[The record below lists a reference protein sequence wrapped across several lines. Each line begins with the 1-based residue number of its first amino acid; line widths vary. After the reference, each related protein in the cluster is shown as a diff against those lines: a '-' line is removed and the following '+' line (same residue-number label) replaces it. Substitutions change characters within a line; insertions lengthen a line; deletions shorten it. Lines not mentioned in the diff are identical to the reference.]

1 MSPPGAGPPLAR
13 EVVAPAAEG
22 GATAAATGLVDRAR
36 PLWRGRIHGWAF
48 VAAWPAGVLLL
59 WAADGAAARTAAA
72 IYGASLVAVFGVSA
86 AYHRLAQS
94 PVARARMRRL
104 DHSMIFVVIAGTYTP
119 ICLVAL
125 PPAWGLPLLVTVWLG
140 AVAGIVLKSR
150 SVERFAHSA
159 NALYLVLGWAAVAVV
174 PAILRSMPIVA
185 IVLMG
190 VGGLAYTLGATVLFR
205 RRPDP
210 WPVHFGY
217 HEIWHACTVL
227 AGGCHFVMIWLVI
240 AAAA

>member
-1 MSPPGAGPPLAR
+1 
-13 EVVAPAAEG
+13 
-22 GATAAATGLVDRAR
+22 
-36 PLWRGRIHGWAF
+36 
-48 VAAWPAGVLLL
+48 
-59 WAADGAAARTAAA
+59 
-72 IYGASLVAVFGVSA
+72 VAVFGVSA
-86 AYHRLAQS
+86 AYHRLARS
-94 PVARARMRRL
+94 PVDRARMRRL

-140 AVAGIVLKSR
+140 AIAGIVLKNR
-150 SVERFAHSA
+150 PAERFAHGA

-174 PAILRSMPIVA
+174 PAILRSMPVVA

-190 VGGLAYTLGATVLFR
+190 VGGLAYTLGAAVLFR

-217 HEIWHACTVL
+217 HEIWHACTVVAGASHFGMVWMLTAGARTL
-227 AGGCHFVMIWLVI
+227 AWCDQRRQLRRGRASRFIEPESDWCVGQMRMVVCARHRTGT
-240 AAAA
+240 AAPRCGSDLPGSA